1 MPEMG
6 DVETTQRLHSLET
19 HEGWVPLHVIAM
31 TANAMKS
38 VRKACMEAGMDDLL
52 SKPNEC
58 AMLAAVLGAFKKE
71 SG

>member
-6 DVETTQRLHSLET
+6 GVETTRRLHLLEA
-19 HEGWVPLHVIAM
+19 HEGWAPLHVIAM

-52 SKPNEC
+52 SKPKEH
-58 AMLAAVLGAFKKE
+58 AVLAAVLCAFKKE